1 MAQLRNHIGD
11 TLSSA
16 ASANFKQAPTR
27 ERHLALFFEKAPK
40 VSVSALSFLDKSC

>member
-16 ASANFKQAPTR
+16 ASANFKKAPNR
-27 ERHLALFFEKAPK
+27 ERCLALFFEKAPK
-40 VSVSALSFLDKSC
+40 FLVSAPFF